1 MSLQQKHTHCHT
13 LAGDLLKD
21 DTSWRKFGSCLDRK
35 GSFRYSKSSSLS
47 GRKKEMGEMSFWVCC
62 GKTCRFHLHDF
73 HEFPGTFREKKNPL
87 LSQTR
92 SLLWFRCIYT
102 SICLKLFFSCLHSVP
117 CSCSVSWNSSASMSR
132 CVWWCSRARWKEC
145 SVQVSSKG
153 SADYSQKMW
162 WLLGLCADQIMQ
174 KSSWKWV
181 LRKIKINLSKGHR
194 GAPSSVLQPKCPH
207 SNFHGPYLTGVLYF
221 KTF

>member
-1 MSLQQKHTHCHT
+1 MTHPGESLAHAWTGREVLGTAKVHLWVEGKKRWGKCHSEFVVEKPAGST
-13 LAGDLLKD
+13 YMISMNFLAP
-21 DTSWRKFGSCLDRK
+21 
-35 GSFRYSKSSSLS
+35 S
-47 GRKKEMGEMSFWVCC
+47 GKK
-62 GKTCRFHLHDF
+62 KT
-73 HEFPGTFREKKNPL
+73 PL
-87 LSQTR
+87 LSQIR

-117 CSCSVSWNSSASMSR
+117 CSSSVSWNSSASMSR
-132 CVWWCSRARWKEC
+132 CVWWCSRVRWKEC

-162 WLLGLCADQIMQ
+162 WLLGLCADQITQ

-181 LRKIKINLSKGHR
+181 LRKIKINLSKGYR
-194 GAPSSVLQPKCPH
+194 GAPSSVLQPKCPR